1 MKKGLSLLLV
11 SAAFATP
18 MFAVENGTQMLTSVN
33 ETAVT
38 TETAITD
45 SVAQKEQTTWEK
57 IISHM
62 PKFSGYLQTGWNW
75 SKTSATGSRASSSFQ
90 AKRLR
95 LIMDGNVGEKVDFR
109 LQIEAFNGIAGST
122 NGNGQKTVQ
131 VMDAFATLKLMP
143 ELKIRAGQFYTPL
156 GYENYDISPKTLETV
171 DFSNIVY
178 RMACR
183 NPYEYNVIDY
193 GRDLGVMIMGD
204 AFDSGKGFRYL
215 HYDLALTNGSLPTK
229 DDRNSSKDVYASV
242 TVRPMKYFNIKTTY
256 NYGRYSTQNIG
267 GTPGVPGVPAV
278 PAVAGVGS
286 GKYSP
291 MNRMVVG
298 AWYNDPQGLDL
309 RAEYGL
315 MKSKVNG
322 IKFIDEQGAYFL
334 AAYHLNK
341 WLPMVRW
348 DMYKDSSEQGA
359 AGVVT
364 GNNKTTTNNYNRILL
379 GVNYQLYKNVTI
391 QFNYHHYFYN
401 KDVEAANGYAATNQI
416 QLMGRFAF

>member
-109 LQIEAFNGIAGST
+109 LQIEAFNGITGST

-267 GTPGVPGVPAV
+267 GST
-278 PAVAGVGS
+278 GVGS

-315 MKSKVNG
+315 MKSKVDG
-322 IKFIDEQGAYFL
+322 VKFIDEQGAYFL
-334 AAYHLNK
+334 AAYHINK

-364 GNNKTTTNNYNRILL
+364 GNNKATTNNYNRVLV
-379 GVNYQLYKNVTI
+379 GVNYQLFKNVTI

>member
-267 GTPGVPGVPAV
+267 GTPGV
-278 PAVAGVGS
+278 GS

-298 AWYNDPQGLDL
+298 AWYNDPHGLDL

-315 MKSKVNG
+315 MKSKVDG
-322 IKFIDEQGAYFL
+322 VKFIDEQGAYFL
-334 AAYHLNK
+334 AAYHINK

>member
-267 GTPGVPGVPAV
+267 GST
-278 PAVAGVGS
+278 GVGS

-315 MKSKVNG
+315 MKSKVDG

-359 AGVVT
+359 AGIVT

>member
-267 GTPGVPGVPAV
+267 GST
-278 PAVAGVGS
+278 GVGS

-315 MKSKVNG
+315 MKSKVDG

-334 AAYHLNK
+334 AAYHINK

-364 GNNKTTTNNYNRILL
+364 GNNKATTNNYNRILL